1 MNPVPGGTLSAGYI
15 TRFWSP
21 LAATW
26 VMMAAEGPLIAATI
40 ARLPDPKLN
49 LAAHGVAFRG
59 CPNRSWRLR
68 WLSVDSCYAATSF
81 PSTGGVPS
89 SSRCALS
96 IQRSL

>member
-1 MNPVPGGTLSAGYI
+1 MSDSTVVVRYGLKQAGAERGYNPKKWGRPCHH
-15 TRFWSP
+15 P
-21 LAATW
+21 L
-26 VMMAAEGPLIAATI
+26 
-40 ARLPDPKLN
+40 
-49 LAAHGVAFRG
+49 LAFIRETGDCLGVRCRGG